1 MEEAF
6 PEAMVSGYEKLISAM
21 ENDPKDRHVLA
32 AAVRAGADCIVSD
45 NVKDFQPDA
54 LRPYG
59 LECLSA
65 QDFLLHQYHLIQTH
79 LSLSLWNKRSIQ
91 SARLLI

>member
-1 MEEAF
+1 
-6 PEAMVSGYEKLISAM
+6 M

-45 NVKDFQPDA
+45 NVKDFRPET
-54 LRPYG
+54 LKPYG

-65 QDFLLHQYHLIQTH
+65 QDFLLHQYHLDPDSFIAILGDQAKDTNRSLAELLAL
-79 LSLSLWNKRSIQ
+79 LSRYTPKLTE
-91 SARLLI
+91 LIKA